1 MRRLSIAIP
10 VLALLVLAPAAC
22 KRKSKSR
29 AILEEDDGQLVSVL
43 NVANPRA
50 AVQLTRG
57 FYSIESES
65 WRWTA
70 KDFAVTLRR
79 PTGAEKNGA
88 TLEVKLTVPEA
99 ISSRLGP
106 ITLSGQVGGIALA
119 PETFSKAGEFSY
131 TREIPASALTREI
144 VGIDFAVDKALP
156 PGDQDVRELA
166 LVVSTISLLPK

>member
-1 MRRLSIAIP
+1 MRRLSVALP
-10 VLALLVLAPAAC
+10 LLALLVLAPAAC

-57 FYSIESES
+57 FYTIESEA

-70 KDFAVTLRR
+70 KEFSVTLRR
-79 PTGAEKNGA
+79 PPGAEQKGA
-88 TLEVKLTVPEA
+88 TLEVKLTVPEG

-106 ITLSGQVGGIALA
+106 ITLSGKVGGIALA
-119 PETFSKAGEFSY
+119 PETFSKAGDFTY
-131 TREIPASALTREI
+131 TRDIPASALIRET
-144 VGIDFAVDKALP
+144 VGIDFATDKALP

-166 LVVSTISLLPK
+166 LIVSTISLLPK